1 MNAIMRRRREL
12 LDQIGGGGGERL
24 IYSYDFTESLADS
37 INRAEATLS
46 GSASR
51 DSGGLHITGENGYC
65 LMPDALNTP
74 HVRVEVDV
82 AESDAQFAYK
92 NTRYFL
98 SISNTAG
105 YGVAY
110 NSYNQYWTNY
120 FYNPQGDS
128 RVSDANA
135 FSRHTMK
142 FEYDANNHSATLKMD
157 NTTLLETTNINPWW
171 TPVPT
176 GWKIG
181 GGSDAFFSVTVTAV
195 RIYDLGTA

>member
-82 AESDAQFAYK
+82 AESDAQFASLYPRFFLTVA
-92 NTRYFL
+92 NT
-98 SISNTAG
+98 SN
-105 YGVAY
+105 YGAAY
-110 NSYNQYWTNY
+110 NSYRRCWTTY
-120 FYNPQGDS
+120 FYNTGADTS
-128 RVSDANA
+128 LTDANA
-135 FSRHTMK
+135 FARHTMK
-142 FEYDANNHSATLKMD
+142 FEYDATEHSAVLKLD
-157 NTTLLETTNINPWW
+157 DTKIIEQTGINPSWS
-171 TPVPT
+171 PVPT